1 LISLFRQ
8 YGIIVFSFI
17 WLAMLSQPALAAHT
31 EFFVSPFPKGDRS
44 GSDFANAASY
54 VDYRVWSSV
63 RTALNDGP
71 VTVTF
76 QDGKYSFASL
86 EVRDMGHPEHRLV
99 LQSQSPGGAIFVGP
113 YMIKLAGVQNA
124 TVRGFTF
131 TGLENP
137 KYSYLLQVI
146 DTLEGEG
153 PGGIPRGN
161 LSHHILIENNTFIDA
176 PTIYGA
182 ISIRNAAH
190 HVTVYNNTFRNIG
203 SGSGAHMLYIF
214 ADTHHVKVIGNTF
227 TDCKGDYIRFRHNA
241 NFGEVRNNTFTS
253 TAAAYNL
260 MFIRMNAINDVNPG
274 NEYHADTFLI
284 RDNSFTY
291 YATGANANQDPI
303 GYTSSGFNPIG
314 LEYMPNAQSGKAL
327 TSGNAEQIRKVML
340 DTMNID
346 LMKTRVYNNSYVN
359 ERYQVR
365 YYATA
370 SFGSQSQGWVGLA
383 NISNAVNSTYIG
395 AGDVYSDGIL
405 DEQDIN
411 LFMLALEAEDE
422 LDFLLDERV
431 WFGDYQA
438 ADMNGDGKIDA
449 KDIALFI
456 EKFTDLVPSE
466 ALAPVR
472 NLL

>member
-1 LISLFRQ
+1 MIRLFSL
-8 YGIIVFSFI
+8 YAIIVLCCI
-17 WLAMLSQPALAAHT
+17 LLTTLSLPAWAAHR
-31 EFFVSPFPKGDRS
+31 EFFVAPFPKGDRS

-54 VDYRVWSSV
+54 IDYRLWSAV
-63 RTALNDGP
+63 REALNDGP

-86 EVRDMGHPEHRLV
+86 EVREMGHPEHRLV
-99 LQSQSPGGAIFVGP
+99 LQSETPGGAVFVGP
-113 YMIKLAGVQNA
+113 YMMKLAGVQNA

-131 TGLENP
+131 SGLANP
-137 KYSYLLQVI
+137 RYSYLLQVI

-153 PGGIPRGN
+153 PGGVPRGT
-161 LSHHILIENNTFIDA
+161 LSHHILIEGNYFVDA

-182 ISIRNAAH
+182 VSIRNAAH

-214 ADTHHVKVIGNTF
+214 ADVHHVKIIGNTF
-227 TDCKGDYIRFRHNA
+227 TDCRGDYIRFRHNA
-241 NFGEVRNNTFTS
+241 DIGEVRNNTFTS
-253 TAAAYNL
+253 TAPEFNL

-291 YATGANANQDPI
+291 YAVGAHGNQDPI
-303 GYTSSGFNPIG
+303 GYTSSGFNPVG

-327 TSGNAEQIRKVML
+327 TSGDAEQIRRVML

-346 LMKTRVYNNSYVN
+346 LMKTRVYNNTFVN

-370 SFGSQSQGWVGLA
+370 SFGAQSQGWTGLA

-395 AGDVYSDGIL
+395 AGDVYSDGLL
-405 DEQDIN
+405 DDKDIA
-411 LFMLALEAEDE
+411 LFVLALEAEDE

-438 ADMNGDGKIDA
+438 ADINQDGKLDA
-449 KDIALFI
+449 EDAALFI
-456 EKFTDLVPSE
+456 KQFADLVPAA
-466 ALAPVR
+466 ALDPVR
-472 NLL
+472 KLL